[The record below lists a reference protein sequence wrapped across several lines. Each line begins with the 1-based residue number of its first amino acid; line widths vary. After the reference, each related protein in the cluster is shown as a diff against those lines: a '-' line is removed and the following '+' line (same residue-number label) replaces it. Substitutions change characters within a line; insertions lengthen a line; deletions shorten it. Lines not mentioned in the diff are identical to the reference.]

1 MEHNQR
7 CMNPLGYSLI
17 SHVLLF
23 SKIEPEVFANHSVLK
38 ILARPIQMLSIDL
51 RMGAFRK
58 GGETFHPFKNKL
70 KPAQKF

>member
-23 SKIEPEVFANHSVLK
+23 SNMEPEVFANPSVLK

-51 RMGAFRK
+51 RMGAF
-58 GGETFHPFKNKL
+58 
-70 KPAQKF
+70 